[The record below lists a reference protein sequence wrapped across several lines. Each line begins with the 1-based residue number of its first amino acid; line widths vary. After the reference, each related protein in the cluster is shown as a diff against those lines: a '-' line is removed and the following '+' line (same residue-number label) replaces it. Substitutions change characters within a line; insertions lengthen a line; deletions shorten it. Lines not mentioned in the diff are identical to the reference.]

1 MNEKELLEIE
11 QGLRSKIQEEW
22 PTWEQIEQLI
32 TEVRRLKEDLRIH
45 VQENKSIAVNNNLV
59 RKDLQLYKDLYT
71 NVNTQNMKY
80 KKALEIAKEEAEK
93 EYIRGV
99 KDTQCELIPKIN
111 YEKEQK
117 NIWCDSWDREV
128 GQNKRYKQALD
139 EIAQSTIFTTHATER
154 EKFLIDIFV
163 KLVEIANKALEVDTN
178 E

>member
-1 MNEKELLEIE
+1 MNEK
-11 QGLRSKIQEEW
+11 GLQDIDILQNWLDGKYVSPPEFKQSLVNI
-22 PTWEQIEQLI
+22 IA
-32 TEVRRLKEDLRIH
+32 EVRQLKKPLIASSTIKKLKE
-45 VQENKSIAVNNNLV
+45 K
-59 RKDLQLYKDLYT
+59 
-71 NVNTQNMKY
+71 
-80 KKALEIAKEEAEK
+80 AEK

-117 NIWCDSWDREV
+117 NIWCDSWDKEV
-128 GQNKRYKQALD
+128 GQNQHYKQALV

-163 KLVEIANKALEVDTN
+163 KLVEIATRALKGER

>member
-1 MNEKELLEIE
+1 MNEKELKEIE

-32 TEVRRLKEDLRIH
+32 AEVRKLRKPLI
-45 VQENKSIAVNNNLV
+45 VSSTIKKLADENK
-59 RKDLQLYKDLYT
+59 LYKDLYT
-71 NVNTQNMKY
+71 NVNIQNMKY
-80 KKALEIAKEEAEK
+80 KKALEIAKEEDEK

-154 EKFLIDIFV
+154 EKFLIEIFV
-163 KLVEIANKALEVDTN
+163 KLIEIAKKALEGDTN